1 LFQKNS
7 EHLDALIP
15 TTIMEEKMMNPFLNP
30 EKYMNILGTSDR
42 FKAFTIL
49 KKMRMILDETQ
60 K

>member
-1 LFQKNS
+1 
-7 EHLDALIP
+7 LDALIP

-42 FKAFTIL
+42 VKAFTIL
-49 KKMRMILDETQ
+49 KKMRMILDETS